1 MNASPF
7 SRTRK
12 QAGRTQR
19 GVTLVETMAVV
30 AVLAI
35 VAGVALPGLG
45 SFGSRQAL
53 HAAVAEFETDV
64 QHVRSL
70 AVAGNAPLR
79 ISFDA
84 RDGASCY
91 IVHSGAAGDCECG
104 PAGEAL
110 CRNAAQARRMVRF
123 PAAGK
128 VALSAN
134 VRSIVFDPVRGTST
148 PAATVRLATRDN
160 AAVHQVVN
168 ILGRVRSCSPAQSV
182 AGYKAC

>member
-1 MNASPF
+1 MNTAPF
-7 SRTRK
+7 SRK
-12 QAGRTQR
+12 PIPAGRSQR
-19 GVTLVETMAVV
+19 GVTLVESMAVM
-30 AVLAI
+30 AVLA
-35 VAGVALPGLG
+35 VTSTLAVPGLG
-45 SFGSRQAL
+45 AFKGRQAL
-53 HAAVAEFETDV
+53 NGAAAEFETDV

-70 AVAGNAPLR
+70 AVAVNAPLR

-91 IVHSGAAGDCECG
+91 IVHSGASGDCECS

-110 CRNAAQARRMVRF
+110 CRNGAQAQRMVRF
-123 PAAGK
+123 PSAGS

-148 PAATVRLATRDN
+148 PTATVRFANQDN

-168 ILGRVRSCSPAQSV
+168 ILGRVRSCSPGQSV
-182 AGYKAC
+182 PGYKAC